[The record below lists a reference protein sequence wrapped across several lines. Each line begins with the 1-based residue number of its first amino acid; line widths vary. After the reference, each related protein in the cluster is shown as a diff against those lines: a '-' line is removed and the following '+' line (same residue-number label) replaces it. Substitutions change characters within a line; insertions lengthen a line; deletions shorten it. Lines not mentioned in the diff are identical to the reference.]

1 MASHLI
7 LTERGVLYRLLKRGI
22 PKAKIAELLGRDR
35 STIYRELA
43 RNTGDRGYRPKQ
55 AQRLADE
62 RRQRCRRSRKMSNP
76 RMNQYVIRGL
86 QQYWS
91 PDQISGR
98 ARRDFPKQP
107 GRQISHQTIYNWI
120 AQQRS
125 EGRDWRKYLRR
136 GGQQLGPSKRGRLV
150 GCVTIEGRPRIVDQ
164 RRRFGDW
171 EGDTIVG
178 KGALLTAVE
187 RKSGLVRVM
196 KMPNRRADTTARA
209 ARQALGSLPRR
220 LLHTITFDHGKEF
233 AQHETIAQQLG
244 LEVYFAQPYC
254 AWQRGTNE
262 NTNGLLRQYFP
273 KGTDFTRV
281 SHQAVARMEQQVNE
295 RPRRR
300 LRYRT
305 PIEVLGNRLRCV

>member
-1 MASHLI
+1 MI
-7 LTERGVLYRLLKRGI
+7 GVRFIGSWPATR
-22 PKAKIAELLGRDR
+22 AIAAIGR
-35 STIYRELA
+35 S
-43 RNTGDRGYRPKQ
+43 K

-196 KMPNRRADTTARA
+196 KMPNRRADTTCERPARPWVVCHGA
-209 ARQALGSLPRR
+209 CFTRSLSIMAKSSLSMRPLPNSSAWRFTSPNRTVPGSAEPMK
-220 LLHTITFDHGKEF
+220 TPMDCCGSI
-233 AQHETIAQQLG
+233 
-244 LEVYFAQPYC
+244 
-254 AWQRGTNE
+254 
-262 NTNGLLRQYFP
+262 FP
-273 KGTDFTRV
+273 KAPTSPASATKRWLGWSNKLT
-281 SHQAVARMEQQVNE
+281 N
-295 RPRRR
+295 
-300 LRYRT
+300 
-305 PIEVLGNRLRCV
+305 VLAAASDTEPQSKFSAIACAAFDC